1 MIRLQR
7 LGKKKEP
14 SYRLVVSEK
23 TKDTQSGSL
32 EILGFFN
39 PTRQPKLIELKADRI
54 KYWISVGA
62 QLSNTLNN
70 LFINEKIIEGKKKK
84 SVYLSIKRKA
94 ALEKKKSDTAPKA
107 EAPSA

>member
-1 MIRLQR
+1 MLMIRLQR

-23 TKDTQSGSL
+23 TRDTQAGSL
-32 EILGFFN
+32 EILGYYN

-70 LFINEKIIEGKKKK
+70 LLINQKIIDGKKKK
-84 SVYLSIKRKA
+84 SVYLTTQRKEKLAKKNAPA
-94 ALEKKKSDTAPKA
+94 AAPA
-107 EAPSA
+107 AA